1 MEPTAKN
8 PDPHHIFI
16 DEVQGHQRRWLKVI
30 QFTSSST
37 KAAAIM
43 LAAAI
48 VALVIA
54 NSPFFEPFEEFW
66 HTHVVVGVGGFIG
79 EMSLAHIIN
88 DIFMAVFFLL
98 VGLEIKYEMT
108 VGELT
113 NIRQAALPI
122 IAACGGVLAPIV
134 IYSIFNATNPETS
147 HGWGVPTATD
157 IAFALGIMALLG
169 NRVPN
174 GVRVFLSTLAVAD
187 DIIAILV
194 IAIFYGQSP
203 SLMWLAIAA
212 AILVVLVLMNRA
224 HVYALTPYMLVGC
237 LLWFAVFMSGVHS
250 TIAGVLLAFTIPTGS
265 RVDLQKF
272 MTWSGDRVREARAAY
287 VETEPVTLQKDYM
300 FTVTRLSSVARQVVP
315 PATRLEHML
324 YPWVY
329 FAVLP
334 LFALTNADV
343 SFLGGDVL
351 AMVSSPVFFGVFFGL
366 LLGKPI
372 GILLFSFLTVKLKI
386 ANLPDHVNWI
396 HMLGA
401 GILGGVG
408 FTMAI
413 FVANLAFPEAV
424 LIADAKIGILSAS
437 LLAGVIGFLFLFMQ
451 AKAAERQG
459 ISYVSASLDE
469 VVRQT
474 AGEEAADTADDV
486 VLGAGDKDLV
496 DDVREVLEA
505 EGGVAEFVVH
515 EIRDEA
521 EAEEAEDVTGT
532 RPSGDASVRGLFVL
546 SEGALSGAPFSCI
559 KSFSQTASSLQRGH
573 EIGDGV
579 EGAEGDGA
587 ALGSGSGAGCA
598 QGIGGS
604 AARAHGHVIGP
615 ALFHHN
621 LAHAALQLFGRQG
634 ARAFRGVHR
643 EAAGPR
649 RHGAHHGRVVL
660 VGQHAQSKVDRSASL
675 LPREDRRARRPGP
688 RPPGGCDHRPQ
699 W

>member
-134 IYSIFNATNPETS
+134 IYSLFNATNPETS

-203 SLMWLAIAA
+203 SLHVACHCCGHVSWCSL
-212 AILVVLVLMNRA
+212 LMNRA

-300 FTVTRLSSVARQVVP
+300 FTVTRALQRCSSGGTPGHALGAYAVP
-315 PATRLEHML
+315 VGVLCRAAPVRADQRRREL
-324 YPWVY
+324 PWRRC
-329 FAVLP
+329 
-334 LFALTNADV
+334 
-343 SFLGGDVL
+343 
-351 AMVSSPVFFGVFFGL
+351 SSPWSRARCSSACSSDCFWAS
-366 LLGKPI
+366 P
-372 GILLFSFLTVKLKI
+372 SASCSSASLTVKLKM
-386 ANLPDHVNWI
+386 AN
-396 HMLGA
+396 
-401 GILGGVG
+401 
-408 FTMAI
+408 
-413 FVANLAFPEAV
+413 
-424 LIADAKIGILSAS
+424 
-437 LLAGVIGFLFLFMQ
+437 
-451 AKAAERQG
+451 
-459 ISYVSASLDE
+459 
-469 VVRQT
+469 
-474 AGEEAADTADDV
+474 
-486 VLGAGDKDLV
+486 
-496 DDVREVLEA
+496 
-505 EGGVAEFVVH
+505 
-515 EIRDEA
+515 
-521 EAEEAEDVTGT
+521 
-532 RPSGDASVRGLFVL
+532 
-546 SEGALSGAPFSCI
+546 
-559 KSFSQTASSLQRGH
+559 
-573 EIGDGV
+573 
-579 EGAEGDGA
+579 
-587 ALGSGSGAGCA
+587 
-598 QGIGGS
+598 
-604 AARAHGHVIGP
+604 AAR
-615 ALFHHN
+615 
-621 LAHAALQLFGRQG
+621 
-634 ARAFRGVHR
+634 
-643 EAAGPR
+643 
-649 RHGAHHGRVVL
+649 
-660 VGQHAQSKVDRSASL
+660 S
-675 LPREDRRARRPGP
+675 
-688 RPPGGCDHRPQ
+688 C
-699 W
+699 

>member
-194 IAIFYGQSP
+194 IAIFYGESP
-203 SLMWLAIAA
+203 DLLWLGAA
-212 AILVVLVLMNRA
+212 AIVFVALIVMNRM
-224 HVYALTPYMLVGC
+224 HVYSLVPYILVGC
-237 LLWFAVFMSGVHS
+237 VLWFCVFSSGIHS
-250 TIAGVLLAFTIPTGS
+250 TIAGVLLAFAIPSGS
-265 RVDLQKF
+265 RVNLDNF
-272 MTWSGDRVREARAAY
+272 FDWSNKRLRMANSFYEGD
-287 VETEPVTLQKDYM
+287 ETPLVAQKDYIT
-300 FTVTRLSSVARQVVP
+300 TVSSLSKISKQAVP
-315 PATRLEHML
+315 PATRLEHKL

-329 FAVLP
+329 FLILP

-343 SFLGGDVL
+343 AVTGLDFATVT
-351 AMVSSPVFFGVFFGL
+351 SSPVVLGVFCGL
-366 LLGKPI
+366 VLGKPI
-372 GILLFSFLTVKLKI
+372 GIMLFSFITIKTKI
-386 ANLPDHVNWI
+386 AQLPEFVTWR
-396 HMLGA
+396 HMFGA
-401 GILGGVG
+401 SVLGGVG

-413 FVANLAFPEAV
+413 FVANLAY
-424 LIADAKIGILSAS
+424 ADAMLITEAKLSILVASTVAGI
-437 LLAGVIGFLFLFMQ
+437 VGFVLLFLQ
-451 AKAAERQG
+451 AKADQKRG
-459 ISYVSASLDE
+459 ISYVT
-469 VVRQT
+469 VVPDDGNVSHADAEMGRDS
-474 AGEEAADTADDV
+474 EE
-486 VLGAGDKDLV
+486 LV
-496 DDVREVLEA
+496 DSL
-505 EGGVAEFVVH
+505 G
-515 EIRDEA
+515 DE
-521 EAEEAEDVTGT
+521 E
-532 RPSGDASVRGLFVL
+532 L
-546 SEGALSGAPFSCI
+546 SERMRMA
-559 KSFSQTASSLQRGH
+559 H
-573 EIGDGV
+573 E
-579 EGAEGDGA
+579 
-587 ALGSGSGAGCA
+587 
-598 QGIGGS
+598 S
-604 AARAHGHVIGP
+604 ATV
-615 ALFHHN
+615 
-621 LAHAALQLFGRQG
+621 
-634 ARAFRGVHR
+634 
-643 EAAGPR
+643 
-649 RHGAHHGRVVL
+649 
-660 VGQHAQSKVDRSASL
+660 
-675 LPREDRRARRPGP
+675 PGELKIEVKNV
-688 RPPGGCDHRPQ
+688 
-699 W
+699 